1 MFFTIICSLV
11 AEDEPDCKECPTWVG
26 GGIGCGKHHT
36 CNIEYPDC
44 FGIDCMSADSE
55 SQPAPIE
62 WEVGDWAIHRDHG
75 LVKIDYMHKTS
86 CILSCGLIVML
97 SNLRIPTRDQLG
109 VEIGDSGVMA
119 WACEVG
125 DKVMLYFSNGT
136 EWYGGTD
143 RNTDVMRHMCKAL
156 GIIVLTRSQVERDAE
171 HGGFGGVYPPEK

>member
-1 MFFTIICSLV
+1 MNKPITREQTDAWLDEAREIQDMRTRCMFFTIICSLA
-11 AEDEPDCKECPTWVG
+11 AEDEPEDE
-26 GGIGCGKHHT
+26 
-36 CNIEYPDC
+36 PD
-44 FGIDCMSADSE
+44 F
-55 SQPAPIE
+55 PAPIE

-143 RNTDVMRHMCKAL
+143 RNTDVMRHMCEAL
-156 GIIVLTRSQVERDAE
+156 GIIVLTRSQAER
-171 HGGFGGVYPPEK
+171 HYGGAYPPEK